1 MTNLTQFF
9 PKSSESPVG
18 EIRVVVG
25 GIYNAQPVITA
36 PDGSV
41 WLREDG
47 LYPIADYPEAAKR
60 CYGAGGEFVFSPFDN
75 VMSSEPLVCASGNNK
90 VFFGGTWQD
99 SARST
104 SSGINF
110 LEYLYINGN
119 GGNLISA
126 AFGSGRFIIGGDSN
140 SSQVATSTDLVT
152 WSNAS
157 LFGGIASITA
167 VAAGGGFFVAAT
179 SNQLS
184 SGQNFAR
191 STNGTTWSTV
201 TGTMFNGPL
210 KIAYGQGKFV
220 GFNQYGRV
228 ETSTD
233 GLTWSGPQ
241 VLNGNSGDRY
251 CNQFAYANGTYVG
264 VGYNNI
270 APQGLILS
278 STDGEIWVN
287 RSASANLNIRLD
299 TVTYGAGVW
308 VAGSISGGWIA
319 KSTDA
324 VTWTTQTVGASFQI
338 TSIAY
343 TDKFIAVG
351 ASGNIRTSTDGTTW
365 TARTSG
371 VGVFINALAHR
382 PSDNR
387 IVGVGSSGAIIYS
400 TDGITWTNAT
410 SNNPYPSQDLNS
422 IAYGNGVWVAT
433 GGRTR
438 VVKSTDAVT
447 WTVCA
452 PITDATQSP
461 NSIPYIAFNS
471 GNNLFGAHFIDSPGG
486 IQIYTSTNGESWITR
501 TDESGINFPSSGQG
515 RLFGWSAVNGKFI
528 GISDWGF
535 SGGIYQTA
543 DGLVWNHLPYSTNGT
558 QYKNIAYGNGLWVVV
573 GAYGNI
579 YTSTD
584 ARSWVNRP
592 SPQSANFLNM
602 DIKSVAYNENS
613 GVFVYAGQRTLGMST
628 DGITWEPLAQN
639 EGNLNSGG
647 GYSVYNWVCSGLGKS
662 FYIAGNRY
670 PTASVIRM
678 VGYTPD
684 PTVAYAE
691 YFDASQYFY
700 VPAISQG
707 TYTVGTS
714 STGTQ
719 VSGNFLTTNNTE
731 GVAYMKGK

>member
-1 MTNLTQFF
+1 MSTLTQFF

-25 GIYNAQPVITA
+25 GLYNAQPVITA
-36 PDGSV
+36 ADGSV
-41 WLREDG
+41 WLRANG
-47 LYPIADYPEAAKR
+47 LYPIADYPEAAKV
-60 CYGAGGEFVFSPFDN
+60 CYGAGGEYTFSPLDN
-75 VMSSEPLVCASGNNK
+75 VVSNEPRVCAYGSNK
-90 VFFGGTWQD
+90 VLIGATWGD
-99 SARST
+99 SGRST
-104 SSGINF
+104 TNGVNYLENFAINA
-110 LEYLYINGN
+110 NS
-119 GGNLISA
+119 GNLISA
-126 AFGSGRFIIGGDSN
+126 AFGSGRFIVGGDSN
-140 SSQVATSTDLVT
+140 SGQVATSTNLIT
-152 WSNAS
+152 WTNAA
-157 LFGGIASITA
+157 LFGSIYSINA

-179 SNQLS
+179 SSGLS
-184 SGQNFAR
+184 TGQNFAR

-201 TGTMFNGPL
+201 TGTMYNGPI

-233 GLTWSGPQ
+233 GLTWSGPD

-270 APQGLILS
+270 SPQGLILS
-278 STDGEIWVN
+278 STDGEYWSN
-287 RSASANLNIRLD
+287 RSSSANLNIYYN

-308 VAGSISGGWIA
+308 VAGANSGGWIA

-338 TSIAY
+338 LSAVY
-343 TDKFIAVG
+343 TDKFIVAG

-371 VGVFINALAHR
+371 VGVSINALAVR

-387 IVGVGSSGAIIYS
+387 IVGVGANGAVIYS
-400 TDGITWTNAT
+400 TDGITWTLAT
-410 SNNPYPSQDLNS
+410 SAYPSQDMNS

-433 GGRTR
+433 GIRTR
-438 VVKSTDAVT
+438 VMKSTDGVT
-447 WTVCA
+447 WAVCA
-452 PITDATQSP
+452 PITDATQLPDSTP
-461 NSIPYIAFNS
+461 FVAFNS

-501 TDESGINFPSSGQG
+501 TDESGVNFPSSGQG

-528 GISDWGF
+528 GINDWGF

-543 DGLVWNHLPYSTNGT
+543 DGSVWNHLPYSTNGT
-558 QYKNIAYGNGLWVVV
+558 QYKNIAYGNNQWVVV
-573 GAYGNI
+573 GTYGNI

-602 DIKSVAYNENS
+602 DIESVAYNENS
-613 GVFVYAGQRTLGMST
+613 GVFVYAGTRTLGMST
-628 DGITWEPLAQN
+628 DGITWEPLPQQL
-639 EGNLNSGG
+639 GNLNSSSS
-647 GYSVYNWVCSGLGKS
+647 YSTYNWVCSGLGKS
-662 FYIAGNRY
+662 FYAVGYRY
-670 PTASVIRM
+670 PTASAIPNM
-678 VGYTPD
+678 AYTPD
-684 PTVAYAE
+684 PTIAYAD

-700 VPAISQG
+700 VPAISQS
-707 TYTVGTS
+707 TYTVGTT

-719 VSGNFLTTNNTE
+719 VNGNFLTTYNTE